1 MNFEILKNLPV
12 YNLDEEL
19 NKLLESNVVQW
30 HTARDQICINTTKDE
45 LDNYNY
51 GRGSLWYDWDKAYHD
66 KNNELVV
73 PTRKKPLFEK
83 DFSFLCTVFV
93 DTLFEE
99 VYRALEKNYVLGRV
113 RIMNLHSKNCLT
125 WHKDN
130 SIRVH
135 YPIKTQEG
143 CLMIID
149 NEVKHLEKNT
159 WYRTNTL
166 KHHTVLNGS
175 KEDRLHLVATVLEE
189 K

>member
-1 MNFEILKNLPV
+1 MNFEIILDLPIHDL
-12 YNLDEEL
+12 NKEL
-19 NKLLESNVVQW
+19 NNLIEANTIKW
-30 HTARDQICINTTKDE
+30 HPARDQICINTTKDE

-51 GRGSLWYDWDKAYHD
+51 GRGSLWYDWDKSYRNE
-66 KNNELVV
+66 NNELIV

-83 DFSFLCTVFV
+83 DFAHLCTVFAG
-93 DTLFEE
+93 TLFED
-99 VYRALEKNYVLGRV
+99 VYRSLERKYVLGRV

-143 CLMIID
+143 CFMIID
-149 NEVKHLEKNT
+149 NEIKHLEQNI
-159 WYRTNTL
+159 WYRTDTL
-166 KHHTVLNGS
+166 KNHTVFNGS
-175 KEDRLHLVATVLEE
+175 KEDRLHLVATILEE